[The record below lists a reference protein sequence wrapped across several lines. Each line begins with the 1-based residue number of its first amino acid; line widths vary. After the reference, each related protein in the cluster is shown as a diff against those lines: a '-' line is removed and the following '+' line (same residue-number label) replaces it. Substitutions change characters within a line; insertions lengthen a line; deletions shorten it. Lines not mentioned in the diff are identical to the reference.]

1 MKQSFIK
8 IGEGLTDLFEFTTLI
23 EYNHKR
29 INRIVYFH
37 TPHSEK
43 QLSSVAII
51 MNLLLKTFPGY
62 VYHDKCLKISL
73 SRGQQKFNMINSA
86 AENYDIPVVGIDV
99 QPPDV
104 YPDLE
109 LYFNYLI
116 SKFCVFK
123 DGYHLCNKL
132 ILYCISCFSFSYVF
146 SNIYMGNLECRT
158 YLSCIS
164 L

>member
-51 MNLLLKTFPGY
+51 MNPTAEKTFPGY

-73 SRGQQKFNMINSA
+73 SRGQQKIQ
-86 AENYDIPVVGIDV
+86 YD
-99 QPPDV
+99 
-104 YPDLE
+104 
-109 LYFNYLI
+109 
-116 SKFCVFK
+116 
-123 DGYHLCNKL
+123 
-132 ILYCISCFSFSYVF
+132 
-146 SNIYMGNLECRT
+146 
-158 YLSCIS
+158 
-164 L
+164 

>member
-23 EYNHKR
+23 EYNHTR

-51 MNLLLKTFPGY
+51 MNPTVEKHFQAMYIMTNALKYPYPEGN
-62 VYHDKCLKISL
+62 K
-73 SRGQQKFNMINSA
+73 KFNMINSA

-104 YPDLE
+104 YPDLA

-116 SKFCVFK
+116 SV
-123 DGYHLCNKL
+123 LRL
-132 ILYCISCFSFSYVF
+132 QRWIPPLQ
-146 SNIYMGNLECRT
+146 
-158 YLSCIS
+158 
-164 L
+164 

>member
-23 EYNHKR
+23 EYNHTR

-51 MNLLLKTFPGY
+51 MNPTAEKHFQAMYIMTNALKYPYPEGN
-62 VYHDKCLKISL
+62 K
-73 SRGQQKFNMINSA
+73 KFKMINSA
-86 AENYDIPVVGIDV
+86 AEN
-99 QPPDV
+99 
-104 YPDLE
+104 
-109 LYFNYLI
+109 
-116 SKFCVFK
+116 
-123 DGYHLCNKL
+123 GYHLCNKL

-146 SNIYMGNLECRT
+146 FK
-158 YLSCIS
+158 YLYGEP
-164 L
+164 